1 MRTRKNPS
9 DNPLGPGDHE
19 FMVRAMR
26 EMGISRLQIFWD
38 DSKKVHPDIWV
49 ILGDPPVIYV
59 TAEWRRQD
67 AAERRKRL
75 VHEMR
80 HILGDEHGAKPGGL
94 MYSTYPDKD
103 TYSAD
108 LYRKLQQNPISVKQD
123 LINKFSTEEALGVWY
138 ENDGYGGESA
148 KLPDGTSMGHCTSL
162 ARFIVDKLGRG
173 KIRGFYHIDMV
184 KGVPGYYYDPIELA
198 EGHDFAV
205 IDNRYIIDPWLS
217 AYTGQEKQTVY
228 DMKDPKDKIVIRRQY
243 GDSKFW
249 KNMDENPKSNP
260 KLPPK
265 GWWDL
270 RMEDVKR
277 QYKRLRSETKKN
289 YDGRLHRIVGGIWW
303 NYSLKARQRI
313 AKDWEGTK
321 NPILASLGG
330 ALISGLGIGTGFQI
344 VNSIKDKYTTKR
356 RKK

>member
-108 LYRKLQQNPISVKQD
+108 LYRKLQSTRNNPSSKYIATIYTKGGYYHIPSDNLNQLIKICKDDIKNGKSEYEVTQVYIHPMNKNSMPDADAEPFWIWNSFSVANPIAAMKSYAIQNPGTEYRRIKTDMGTCHRLTVKNAQ
-123 LINKFSTEEALGVWY
+123 
-138 ENDGYGGESA
+138 
-148 KLPDGTSMGHCTSL
+148 
-162 ARFIVDKLGRG
+162 
-173 KIRGFYHIDMV
+173 
-184 KGVPGYYYDPIELA
+184 
-198 EGHDFAV
+198 
-205 IDNRYIIDPWLS
+205 
-217 AYTGQEKQTVY
+217 
-228 DMKDPKDKIVIRRQY
+228 
-243 GDSKFW
+243 
-249 KNMDENPKSNP
+249 
-260 KLPPK
+260 
-265 GWWDL
+265 
-270 RMEDVKR
+270 
-277 QYKRLRSETKKN
+277 
-289 YDGRLHRIVGGIWW
+289 
-303 NYSLKARQRI
+303 
-313 AKDWEGTK
+313 